1 MHKYSEK
8 VMEQEWI
15 VYGGRVMVYSG
26 QFTVDVHSGRF
37 TIQYKNKK
45 ALREFQESFSLV

>member
-1 MHKYSEK
+1 MRKYSEK

-15 VYGGRVMVYSG
+15 VYG
-26 QFTVDVHSGRF
+26 GRF